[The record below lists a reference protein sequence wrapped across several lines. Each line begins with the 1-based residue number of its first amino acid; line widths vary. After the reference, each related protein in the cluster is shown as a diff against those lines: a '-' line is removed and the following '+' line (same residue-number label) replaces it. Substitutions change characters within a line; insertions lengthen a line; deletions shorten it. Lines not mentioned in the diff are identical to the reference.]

1 MSADEFTFPAVSDD
15 YPNFASSPPLWRV
28 PSTEASL
35 DEEECGDDEVKK
47 MWYSSLGGG
56 DFLKRTTISHDDDD
70 DDKMDKL
77 WENFNEELSRISSFG
92 NNNKGVGNSCRHE
105 NYDSDGRR
113 AALTEF
119 CCVQALKMP
128 ARRTTPSLL
137 LFLRVFKKL
146 FLVQNSHCTHKKTKC
161 PGEPDY
167 FYETLAY
174 SAWAYLSSSRSLNSQ
189 NPAFAFTVLAN
200 GLGF

>member
-1 MSADEFTFPAVSDD
+1 MVLIRHDSKTMSAEEFTFPAVSDD

-28 PSTEASL
+28 PSEASL
-35 DEEECGDDEVKK
+35 DEEECGDDEVKQ

-56 DFLKRTTISHDDDD
+56 NFLKRTTSDHD

-92 NNNKGVGNSCRHE
+92 KNNKAAVGNSCRHE

-119 CCVQALKMP
+119 CCVHALKMP
-128 ARRTTPSLL
+128 ARRNTPSLL

-146 FLVQNSHCTHKKTKC
+146 FLVQNSRCTHKKSK
-161 PGEPDY
+161 
-167 FYETLAY
+167 
-174 SAWAYLSSSRSLNSQ
+174 SA
-189 NPAFAFTVLAN
+189 VL
-200 GLGF
+200 